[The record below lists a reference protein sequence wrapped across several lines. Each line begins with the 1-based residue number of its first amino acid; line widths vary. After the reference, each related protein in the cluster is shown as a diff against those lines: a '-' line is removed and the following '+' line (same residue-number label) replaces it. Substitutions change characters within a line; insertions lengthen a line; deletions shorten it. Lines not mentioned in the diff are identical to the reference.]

1 MDFLNEVFLSLF
13 DMLKQM
19 IGIKSDDYGEDKG
32 VVDDNNEQEK
42 DGWIGK
48 GLIMMVATKMIIM
61 AGKKSSAKRSRA
73 PAKNDCRQKLCVPTT
88 I

>member
-32 VVDDNNEQEK
+32 Y
-42 DGWIGK
+42 G
-48 GLIMMVATKMIIM
+48 
-61 AGKKSSAKRSRA
+61 R
-73 PAKNDCRQKLCVPTT
+73 
-88 I
+88 

>member
-42 DGWIGK
+42 VG
-48 GLIMMVATKMIIM
+48 
-61 AGKKSSAKRSRA
+61 
-73 PAKNDCRQKLCVPTT
+73 
-88 I
+88 

>member
-42 DGWIGK
+42 DGWIDK
-48 GLIMMVATKMIIM
+48 
-61 AGKKSSAKRSRA
+61 
-73 PAKNDCRQKLCVPTT
+73 D
-88 I
+88 